1 MEEKLGGNNFIR
13 KDKIEECS
21 LIYPYDTI
29 PSARSDYVH

>member
-21 LIYPYDTI
+21 LIYPYVTI
-29 PSARSDYVH
+29 PPARSHHVY